1 MTGVGALTAYTGA
14 ILLGALAGGA
24 LPLFASVR
32 RSDLLLS
39 FSAGVMLGAAFFH
52 MLPEAVE
59 RGGTAVVP
67 FVVVGFLLLYLLE
80 RFVLVHVCAEPG
92 PNRRLSTAGAPL
104 PHHPDERDHEHH
116 GQADPDG
123 TGCEVHTLGI
133 AAWLGLS
140 AHTLVDGFAL
150 AAASVTAE
158 LGLLVFLAILAHK
171 VPNAF
176 SLSTILLSEGY
187 SRGRAVAMNAAFALM
202 VPLGAGV
209 YVVLRDAVHVE
220 RFTALALAASAGT
233 FLHLSLS
240 DILPDLHRRGATR
253 WRLSAALVAGVAV
266 MAALTLLRHDPERQ
280 ETRAGAAAGAPT
292 RPAAAASG
300 R

>member
-1 MTGVGALTAYTGA
+1 MSGAGTLSLYTGA

-59 RGGTAVVP
+59 RGGSAVVP
-67 FVVVGFLLLYLLE
+67 FAVVGFLFLYLLE

-104 PHHPDERDHEHH
+104 PHHANEHEHVHH
-116 GQADPDG
+116 GQAEPDPDG
-123 TGCEVHTLGI
+123 TGCDVHTLGV
-133 AAWLGLS
+133 AAWVGLS
-140 AHTLVDGFAL
+140 AHTVIDGFAL
-150 AAASVTAE
+150 AAASVTPE

-176 SLSTILLSEGY
+176 SLSAILLSEGY
-187 SRGRAVAMNAAFALM
+187 SRGRAVAMNAAFAVM
-202 VPLGAGV
+202 VPVGAGV
-209 YVVLRDAVHVE
+209 YVLVRQLVHVE
-220 RFTALALAASAGT
+220 RFTAIALAASAGT

-240 DILPDLHRRGATR
+240 DILPDLHRRGASR
-253 WRLSAALVAGVAV
+253 WRLSVALVAGVAM
-266 MAALTLLRHDPERQ
+266 MAALTLLRHD
-280 ETRAGAAAGAPT
+280 
-292 RPAAAASG
+292 
-300 R
+300 

>member
-1 MTGVGALTAYTGA
+1 VNGVASLSLYTGA

-59 RGGTAVVP
+59 IAGPGVVP
-67 FVVVGFLLLYLLE
+67 FVLVGFLVLYLAE

-104 PHHPDERDHEHH
+104 PHHEDEHEHVH
-116 GQADPDG
+116 GAHGDPDG
-123 TGCEVHTLGI
+123 TGCDVHTLGL
-133 AAWLGLS
+133 AAWLGMS

-150 AAASVTAE
+150 GAASVTPE

-171 VPNAF
+171 VPNSF
-176 SLSTILLSEGY
+176 SLSAILVSEGY
-187 SRGRAVAMNAAFALM
+187 TRGRAVAMNAAFALM
-202 VPLGAGV
+202 VPVGAGL
-209 YVVLRDAVHVE
+209 YLLLRELVHAQ
-220 RFTALALAASAGT
+220 RFTAVALAASAGT

-240 DILPDLHRRGATR
+240 DILPDLHRRGESR
-253 WRLSAALVAGVAV
+253 WRLSAALVAGL
-266 MAALTLLRHDPERQ
+266 AAMSLLTLLRH
-280 ETRAGAAAGAPT
+280 
-292 RPAAAASG
+292 
-300 R
+300 

>member
-1 MTGVGALTAYTGA
+1 VSGVAALSVYTGA

-59 RGGTAVVP
+59 LGGSAVVP
-67 FVVVGFLLLYLLE
+67 FVLVGFLGLYLAE

-104 PHHPDERDHEHH
+104 PHHEDEHDHDH
-116 GQADPDG
+116 GDHADPDG
-123 TGCEVHTLGI
+123 TGCDVHTLGL
-133 AAWLGLS
+133 AAWLGMS

-150 AAASVTAE
+150 GAASVTPE

-171 VPNAF
+171 VPNSF
-176 SLSTILLSEGY
+176 SLSAILLSEGY
-187 SRGRAVAMNAAFALM
+187 ARGKAVAMNAAFALM
-202 VPLGAGV
+202 VPVGAGL
-209 YVVLRDAVHVE
+209 YVLLRELVHGPK
-220 RFTALALAASAGT
+220 FTALALAASAGT

-240 DILPDLHRRGATR
+240 DILPDLHRRGTSR
-253 WRLSAALVAGVAV
+253 WRLSAALVGGLALMG
-266 MAALTLLRHDPERQ
+266 ALTLLRHEY
-280 ETRAGAAAGAPT
+280 
-292 RPAAAASG
+292 
-300 R
+300 

>member
-1 MTGVGALTAYTGA
+1 MTGVGTLSLYTGA

-59 RGGTAVVP
+59 RGGSAVVP
-67 FVVVGFLLLYLLE
+67 FAVVGFLFLYLLE

-104 PHHPDERDHEHH
+104 PHHADEHEHVHH
-116 GQADPDG
+116 GQAEPDPDG
-123 TGCEVHTLGI
+123 TGCDVHTLGV
-133 AAWLGLS
+133 AAWVGLS
-140 AHTLVDGFAL
+140 AHTVVDGFAL
-150 AAASVTAE
+150 AAASVSPE

-176 SLSTILLSEGY
+176 SLSAILLSEGY
-187 SRGRAVAMNAAFALM
+187 SRGKAVAMNAAFAVM
-202 VPLGAGV
+202 VPVGAGL
-209 YVVLRDAVHVE
+209 YVVLRELVQVQ
-220 RFTALALAASAGT
+220 RFTAVALAASAGT

-240 DILPDLHRRGATR
+240 DILPDLHRRGTSR
-253 WRLSAALVAGVAV
+253 WRLSVALVAGVAA
-266 MAALTLLRHDPERQ
+266 MGALTLLRHD
-280 ETRAGAAAGAPT
+280 
-292 RPAAAASG
+292 
-300 R
+300 

>member
-1 MTGVGALTAYTGA
+1 MNGAASLSIYTGA
-14 ILLGALAGGA
+14 LLLGALAGGA
-24 LPLFASVR
+24 LPLFASIR

-59 RGGTAVVP
+59 QGGRGAIPYVL
-67 FVVVGFLLLYLLE
+67 VGFLALYLAE

-104 PHHPDERDHEHH
+104 PHHEGELVHEHGAH
-116 GQADPDG
+116 GDPDG
-123 TGCEVHTLGI
+123 TGCDVHTLGL
-133 AAWLGLS
+133 AAWLGMS

-150 AAASVTAE
+150 GAASVTPE

-171 VPNAF
+171 VPNSF
-176 SLSTILLSEGY
+176 SLSAILLSEGY
-187 SRGRAVAMNAAFALM
+187 SRGKAVVMNAAFALM
-202 VPLGAGV
+202 VPVGAGI
-209 YVVLRDAVHVE
+209 YLLLRELVHAE

-240 DILPDLHRRGATR
+240 DILPDLHRRGESR
-253 WRLSAALVAGVAV
+253 WRLSAALVAGLAM
-266 MAALTLLRHDPERQ
+266 MAALTLLQHDH
-280 ETRAGAAAGAPT
+280 
-292 RPAAAASG
+292 
-300 R
+300 

>member
-1 MTGVGALTAYTGA
+1 VNGIGALSAYTGA

-24 LPLFASVR
+24 LPLFATVR

-59 RGGTAVVP
+59 QGGPAAVP
-67 FVVVGFLLLYLLE
+67 FVVVGFLVLYLAE

-104 PHHPDERDHEHH
+104 PHHEGEHSHEHH
-116 GQADPDG
+116 GHGDPDG
-123 TGCEVHTLGI
+123 TGCDVHTLGL
-133 AAWLGLS
+133 AAWLGMS

-150 AAASVTAE
+150 GAASVTPE

-176 SLSTILLSEGY
+176 SLSAILLSEGY

-202 VPLGAGV
+202 VPVGAGL
-209 YVVLRDAVHVE
+209 YVLLRELVHVE
-220 RFTALALAASAGT
+220 RFTAIALSASAGT
-233 FLHLSLS
+233 FLHLALS
-240 DILPDLHRRGATR
+240 DILPDLHRRGTSR
-253 WRLSAALVAGVAV
+253 WRLSAALVAGVAL
-266 MAALTLLRHDPERQ
+266 MAVLTLLRHDH
-280 ETRAGAAAGAPT
+280 
-292 RPAAAASG
+292 
-300 R
+300 